1 MPRPRLKP
9 RKSKGGDV
17 PVALSDLAST
27 LSASIKQIIIDI
39 VEFLTP
45 IITVICVGMIII
57 GAVLIALR
65 QEFYGIRLIIGGG
78 IGLAILYLVIP
89 LLLGFLP

>member
-1 MPRPRLKP
+1 M
-9 RKSKGGDV
+9 SE
-17 PVALSDLAST
+17 LAST
-27 LSASIKQIIIDI
+27 ISDGIKQIIVDI
-39 VEFLTP
+39 VDFLTP
-45 IITVICVGMIII
+45 IITVICIGMIII

-89 LLLGFLP
+89 LLLGFV

>member
-1 MPRPRLKP
+1 
-9 RKSKGGDV
+9 
-17 PVALSDLAST
+17 VALSDLAST

-39 VEFLTP
+39 IEFLTP

-78 IGLAILYLVIP
+78 VGLAILYLVIP

>member
-9 RKSKGGDV
+9 QKSRGDV
-17 PVALSDLAST
+17 FMGQLSGLAST

-57 GAVLIALR
+57 GAVLVALR
-65 QEFYGIRLIIGGG
+65 QEFYGIRLIISGA
-78 IGLAILYLVIP
+78 IGLAILYLVVP